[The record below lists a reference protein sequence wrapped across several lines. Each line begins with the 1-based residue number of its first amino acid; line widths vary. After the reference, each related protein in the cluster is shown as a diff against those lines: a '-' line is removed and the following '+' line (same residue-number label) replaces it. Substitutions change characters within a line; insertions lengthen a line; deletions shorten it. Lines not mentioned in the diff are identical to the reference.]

1 MTLDRGGGL
10 RQFRVRFRFCAVAP
24 RILRFHRM
32 ATRRIDEG
40 LNWGEGACLRART
53 GNA

>member
-32 ATRRIDEG
+32 ATKANRRRAQLGRRCVLEG
-40 LNWGEGACLRART
+40 
-53 GNA
+53 